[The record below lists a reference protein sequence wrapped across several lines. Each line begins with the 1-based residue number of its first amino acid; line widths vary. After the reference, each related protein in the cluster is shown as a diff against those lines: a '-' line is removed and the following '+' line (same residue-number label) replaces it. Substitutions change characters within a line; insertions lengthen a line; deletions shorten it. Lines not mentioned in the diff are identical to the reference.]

1 MAGTRAKAV
10 LLPLLAWPVVV
21 AAEPVVVG
29 GAFPDRRPE
38 DVPAITV
45 FAKDFAWYAGMLHGI
60 PPPFP
65 DSLRFLDDQGAW
77 YTPFDRPGAPGRY
90 DLRGWH
96 ERADLRPRRLPE

>member
-1 MAGTRAKAV
+1 MAGAASRAFLLAV
-10 LLPLLAWPVVV
+10 LGWPAV
-21 AAEPVVVG
+21 AVAEPVVVG

-38 DVPAITV
+38 GAPVIVEFVRDP
-45 FAKDFAWYAGMLHGI
+45 AWYARALHGI

-90 DLRGWH
+90 DLRDWH
-96 ERADLRPRRLPE
+96 RRDDLRPRRLPE